1 MCVFVCVRIYQAKKA
16 EAAEA
21 QAQKA
26 ARARVPP
33 QDMFKDR
40 KEHDGEPMYQNFDAD
55 GIPTSNSSGEP
66 VSIVNARSSRPIIV
80 LC

>member
-1 MCVFVCVRIYQAKKA
+1 MKKA

-21 QAQKA
+21 QARKA

-33 QDMFKDR
+33 QDMFKDE
-40 KEHDGEPMYQNFDAD
+40 KYPDGEPMYQTFDAD
-55 GIPTSNSSGEP
+55 GIPMSNSSGEP
-66 VSIVNARSSRPIIV
+66 VSSVNACSSRPIIV